1 MSFIHDDFLLTTKA
15 ARRLY
20 HDYAENEP
28 IYDYHTHLPV
38 DEIARDQRYES
49 IAHLWLGGDHYKW
62 RAMRANGVPESHVTG
77 NAPWKDKFLA
87 FAKTV
92 PQTLRNPLY
101 HWTALELKRFFGINE
116 LLSESTA
123 EKIWSRCNEQLATPE
138 FSCRHLLTR
147 SKVRVVCSTDDPTDT
162 LEHHAA
168 VARLSN
174 FSTKV
179 YPTFRPDA
187 GMRLDDIPSWNAWTD
202 QLAEVSGK
210 ACDTLASFLD
220 ALRQRHDYF
229 HALGGRL
236 SDHGL
241 TAMDTETAT
250 DAEAKSIY
258 DQARAKKVVS
268 ASDVVRFRSY
278 LMLYFGQ
285 LDGEKGWTKQL
296 HLGALRNTN
305 TRLFALLGRD
315 IGCDS
320 LDDPSHA
327 AGLKFYFDTLEQRGH
342 LPKVVLY
349 NLNPKDNY
357 VSATIIGN
365 YQGNE
370 QGIGGR
376 LQYGSGWWFLDTME
390 GMEWQ
395 INALSSTGL
404 LSKFVGMLTDS
415 RSFLSPP
422 RHEYFRRI
430 LCNLLGR
437 DMENGLVPDNFEL
450 VGSMVKNISYGNAH
464 RYFGMDVAAV

>member
-1 MSFIHDDFLLTTKA
+1 MPFIHDDFLLTSKA

-20 HDYAENEP
+20 HDFAEGEP

-49 IAHLWLGGDHYKW
+49 IAHVWLGGDHYKW
-62 RAMRANGVPESHVTG
+62 RALRANGVPESHVTG
-77 NAPWKDKFLA
+77 KAPWKEKFLA
-87 FAKTV
+87 WARTV

-101 HWTALELKRFFGINE
+101 HWTALELKRFFGIDE

-123 EKIWSRCNEQLATPE
+123 ERIWSRCNEQLATPE
-138 FSCRHLLTR
+138 FSCRNLLAR
-147 SKVRVVCSTDDPTDT
+147 SNVRVVCSTDDPTDT

-168 VARLSN
+168 VAKLAG
-174 FSTKV
+174 FPVKA

-187 GMRLDDIPSWNAWTD
+187 AMRLEDLPAWNQWTD
-202 QLAEVSGK
+202 KLAAVSGE
-210 ACDTLASFLD
+210 ACASFASFLA
-220 ALRQRHDYF
+220 ALRQRHDHF

-250 DAEAKSIY
+250 EAEAKTIF
-258 DQARAKKVVS
+258 DKARAKQTVTGDDI
-268 ASDVVRFRSY
+268 ARFRSH

-285 LDGEKGWTKQL
+285 LDAEKGWTKQL

-305 TRLFALLGRD
+305 TRMFEKLGRD

-320 LDDPSHA
+320 MDDA
-327 AGLKFYFDTLEQRGH
+327 AQAPGLKFYLDTLESRGH
-342 LPKVVLY
+342 LPKTVLY
-349 NLNPKDNY
+349 NNHPKDNY
-357 VSATIIGN
+357 VFATIIGN

-370 QGIGGR
+370 QGIAGR
-376 LQYGSGWWFLDTME
+376 LQFGSGWWFLDSLE

-404 LSKFVGMLTDS
+404 LGKFVGMLTDS

-430 LCNLLGR
+430 LCNMVGR
-437 DMENGLVPDNFEL
+437 DMENGLVPDDFEL
-450 VGSMVKNISYGNAH
+450 VGGLVRNICYANAH
-464 RYFGMDVAAV
+464 RYFGMDVPAR

>member
-1 MSFIHDDFLLTTKA
+1 MPFIHDDFLLPTKS

-20 HDYAENEP
+20 HEFAENEP

-38 DEIARDQRYES
+38 DEIARDQRFES
-49 IAHLWLGGDHYKW
+49 IAHIWLGGDHYKW
-62 RAMRANGVPESHVTG
+62 RAMRANGIPESHVTG
-77 NAPWKDKFLA
+77 SAPWKEKFLA

-101 HWTALELKRFFGINE
+101 HWTALELKRFFGIDD

-123 EKIWSRCNEQLATPE
+123 EKIWACCNEQLATPE
-138 FSCRHLLTR
+138 FSCRNLLTR

-162 LEHHAA
+162 LADHAA
-168 VARLSN
+168 VAKLSG

-187 GMRLDDIPSWNAWTD
+187 GMRLEDVSAWNAWTD
-202 QLAEVSGK
+202 KLASVSGK
-210 ACDTLASFLD
+210 ACDTLDSFLA
-220 ALRQRHDYF
+220 ALRQRHDHF

-241 TAMDTETAT
+241 TAMDAETAT
-250 DAEAKSIY
+250 DAEAKAIF
-258 DQARAKKVVS
+258 DKARAKKEVS
-268 ASDVVRFRSY
+268 APDIARFRSF

-285 LDGEKGWTKQL
+285 LDAEKGWTKQL

-305 TRLFALLGRD
+305 SRLFEKLGRD
-315 IGCDS
+315 VGCDS
-320 LDDPSHA
+320 IDDPSHA
-327 AGLKFYFDTLEQRGH
+327 TGLKFYLDTLEQRGH

-357 VSATIIGN
+357 VFATIIGG

-370 QGIGGR
+370 QGIAGR
-376 LQYGSGWWFLDTME
+376 LQFGSGWWFLDTLE

-422 RHEYFRRI
+422 RHEYFRRL
-430 LCNLLGR
+430 LCNILGR
-437 DMENGLVPDNFEL
+437 DMENGLVPDDFEL
-450 VGSMVKNISYGNAH
+450 VGSMVKNICYANAH
-464 RYFGMDVAAV
+464 RYFGMDVAAS